1 MTADDVR
8 LVLRREC
15 ADAGSPSVWA
25 DAHNVSK
32 QYVTNVLRGW
42 DPPGDKI
49 LAALG
54 LRWTIER
61 IGE

>member
-1 MTADDVR
+1 MTIAD
-8 LVLRREC
+8 LRALLRDEC
-15 ADAGSPSVWA
+15 RKAGSQTAWVK
-25 DAHNVSK
+25 AHDVSK

-42 DPPGDKI
+42 DRPGDKI

>member
-1 MTADDVR
+1 MTTDDV
-8 LVLRREC
+8 LVLLRDEC
-15 ADAGSPSVWA
+15 RKAGSQTTWA
-25 DAHNVSK
+25 KAHDVSK
-32 QYVTNVLRGW
+32 QYVTNVLHGQN
-42 DPPGDKI
+42 PPGDKI

>member
-1 MTADDVR
+1 MTRVE
-8 LVLRREC
+8 VLALLRDEC
-15 ADAGSPSVWA
+15 RKAGGQTAWA
-25 DAHNVSK
+25 RAHDVSK
-32 QYVTNVLRGW
+32 QYVTNVLHGW
-42 DPPGDKI
+42 DRPGDKI